1 MAMIDPQHI
10 HDEMDRAYVTFAQL
24 TRNASRSALNAPS
37 DGTRWTNQQLLF
49 HMMFGYL
56 IVRRLLPIVRFFD
69 RLPDRAS
76 RSFAAVLNAA
86 TRPFHLVN
94 YLGSCAGGT
103 VLSLA
108 RTEKLLKRTIEALH
122 LELGKEDESNLCR
135 AMHFPVG
142 WDPYFKDTR
151 LWATSTTTEHST
163 STITARN
170 SRSPSWSGRKA
181 RRETTLTTGAVTPQ
195 DRAAAGTASR

>member
-10 HDEMDRAYVTFAQL
+10 HDEMDQAYVTFAQL
-24 TRNASRSALNAPS
+24 ARNASRSDLKASS

-69 RLPDRAS
+69 RLPERAS
-76 RSFAAVLNAA
+76 RSFAAVLNTA

-94 YLGSCAGGT
+94 YLGSWAGGT

-122 LELGKEDESNLCR
+122 RELGKEDESSLRR

-142 WDPYFKDTR
+142 WDPYFKDTM
-151 LWATSTTTEHST
+151 
-163 STITARN
+163 
-170 SRSPSWSGRKA
+170 
-181 RRETTLTTGAVTPQ
+181 TLGDVYHY
-195 DRAAAGTASR
+195 GTQHFDHHRWQLTLA

>member
-1 MAMIDPQHI
+1 
-10 HDEMDRAYVTFAQL
+10 VTFAQL
-24 TRNASRSALNAPS
+24 ARNASRSDLNASS

-56 IVRRLLPIVRFFD
+56 VVRRLLPIVRFFD

-76 RSFAAVLNAA
+76 RRFAAVLNAA

-94 YLGSCAGGT
+94 YLGSWAGGT

-108 RTEKLLKRTIEALH
+108 RTEKVLRRTIEALH
-122 LELGKEDESNLCR
+122 RELGKEDESSLRR

-142 WDPYFKDTR
+142 WDPYFKDTM
-151 LWATSTTTEHST
+151 
-163 STITARN
+163 
-170 SRSPSWSGRKA
+170 
-181 RRETTLTTGAVTPQ
+181 TLGDVYHY
-195 DRAAAGTASR
+195 GTQHFDHHRGQLTLA

>member
-1 MAMIDPQHI
+1 VRAVINPQDI
-10 HDEMDRAYVTFAQL
+10 HDEMDQACVTFAQL
-24 TRNASRSALNAPS
+24 VRNASRADLKRPS

-76 RSFAAVLNAA
+76 GSFAAVLNAA
-86 TRPFHLVN
+86 TRPFHVVN
-94 YLGSCAGGT
+94 YLGSAGGGT

-122 LELGKEDESNLCR
+122 RKLGKEDEASLRR
-135 AMHFPVG
+135 AMHFPMG
-142 WDPYFKDTR
+142 WDPYFKDTMSLGEVYHYGTQHFDHHR
-151 LWATSTTTEHST
+151 AQL
-163 STITARN
+163 
-170 SRSPSWSGRKA
+170 
-181 RRETTLTTGAVTPQ
+181 TLA
-195 DRAAAGTASR
+195 